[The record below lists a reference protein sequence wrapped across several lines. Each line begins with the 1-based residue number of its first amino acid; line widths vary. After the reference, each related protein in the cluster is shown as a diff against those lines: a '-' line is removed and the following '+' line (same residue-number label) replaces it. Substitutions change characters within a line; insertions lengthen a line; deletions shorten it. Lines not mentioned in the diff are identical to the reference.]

1 MKKIPL
7 FLALPLLLLLFPLVS
22 LAAAGNGE
30 ITVVFLMIAVIL
42 VAAKVSA
49 MVEKFGQ
56 PSVLGELVMGVVLGN
71 LVLLGITIFEPI
83 KENGIIKFLAE
94 LGVVILL
101 FQVGLESNIQK
112 MKKVGVRAFA
122 VAVIGVVLPF
132 VLGTYFA
139 GPLLLPGQPTI
150 AYLFLG
156 AALTATSVGI
166 TARVFKD
173 LGKLQLPAAQVVL
186 GAAVIDD
193 VLGLIILAVISA
205 IATVG
210 AVSLG
215 VISWIIT
222 KAILFLIGSI
232 VVGQI
237 SAPYIGRMFSKI
249 HNGVSMKFS
258 LAFGFCLFFAYAA
271 NQIGLA
277 PIIGAFAAGLV
288 LDPVHF
294 KSFKDPL
301 IVDDMKKA
309 IENAP
314 ESELKNKISENI
326 HTHAHRHVEELM
338 EPIAHFLVPI
348 FFIMVG
354 MGVRLETLFDT
365 KILLVALAIT
375 VIAFVGKIMAGL
387 AAEKG
392 SRMLVGWGMV
402 PRGEVGL
409 IFASIGLS
417 LGVISDSIFSVIV
430 IMVILTTLVVPSI
443 LTKLLKKQNSA
454 V

>member
-7 FLALPLLLLLFPLVS
+7 FLTLPLLLLLFPLVS

-122 VAVIGVVLPF
+122 VAIIGVVLPF

-215 VISWIIT
+215 VISWIIA

-314 ESELKNKISENI
+314 ESDLKNKISENI

>member
-1 MKKIPL
+1 
-7 FLALPLLLLLFPLVS
+7 
-22 LAAAGNGE
+22 
-30 ITVVFLMIAVIL
+30 
-42 VAAKVSA
+42 
-49 MVEKFGQ
+49 
-56 PSVLGELVMGVVLGN
+56 
-71 LVLLGITIFEPI
+71 
-83 KENGIIKFLAE
+83 
-94 LGVVILL
+94 
-101 FQVGLESNIQK
+101 
-112 MKKVGVRAFA
+112 
-122 VAVIGVVLPF
+122 
-132 VLGTYFA
+132 
-139 GPLLLPGQPTI
+139 
-150 AYLFLG
+150 
-156 AALTATSVGI
+156 
-166 TARVFKD
+166 
-173 LGKLQLPAAQVVL
+173 
-186 GAAVIDD
+186 
-193 VLGLIILAVISA
+193 
-205 IATVG
+205 
-210 AVSLG
+210 
-215 VISWIIT
+215 
-222 KAILFLIGSI
+222 
-232 VVGQI
+232 
-237 SAPYIGRMFSKI
+237 
-249 HNGVSMKFS
+249 MKFS

-314 ESELKNKISENI
+314 ESDLKNKISENI

-338 EPIAHFLVPI
+338 EPIGHFLVPI

>member
-112 MKKVGVRAFA
+112 MKRVGVRAFA

-215 VISWIIT
+215 VISWIIA

>member
-1 MKKIPL
+1 M
-7 FLALPLLLLLFPLVS
+7 LLFPLVS

-122 VAVIGVVLPF
+122 VAIIGVVLPF

-215 VISWIIT
+215 VISWIIA

-314 ESELKNKISENI
+314 ESDLKNKISENI